1 MTGGLFMQKKL
12 ILEGKAS
19 GLTLEAIGIQSGFA
33 NRITFFRAF
42 KRVEG
47 VAPSDF
53 LAKMNQ
59 NSSSN

>member
-1 MTGGLFMQKKL
+1 MQKKL